1 MLTPTI
7 HQQDALQSYLL
18 LQDVTQ
24 ILTESLLSSEV
35 TDVALVHSLLNELA
49 KGFVVPPSNRV
60 LTGSLDALRR
70 RANPQTGL
78 AQTALWQAIRRPSNF
93 DEANSTV
100 IDALS
105 KHVQGES

>member
-1 MLTPTI
+1 
-7 HQQDALQSYLL
+7 
-18 LQDVTQ
+18 
-24 ILTESLLSSEV
+24 
-35 TDVALVHSLLNELA
+35 
-49 KGFVVPPSNRV
+49 

-70 RANPQTGL
+70 RANPKTGL